1 MLDSL
6 FPAIPTFYAQWK
18 AIYFEPVVNSG
29 EKITVLIVVKTKDS
43 IEAYEALHPTVVDNL
58 YGSKSKS
65 FISLIQLIKKE
76 LIRNNG
82 EVPTAFEGVS
92 DGVWH
97 EAQSSDLKGI
107 FRQGL
112 YKSAS
117 LGAVALKGLYESE
130 EIYSDNE
137 QIDNRW
143 SKRIKQAF
151 LDLAPNYLNNFD
163 VKIKVGKEVRINC
176 GFHTGLYTAKFNV
189 CSSQTISRMKAN
201 LMDLQILDSYHI
213 SDSFDLILQL
223 PSDNDLRVSQKSLAR
238 MKENISIL
246 SDEIKE
252 KRNINIF
259 SCNTEHEGAQRIIE
273 MLKIG

>member
-6 FPAIPTFYAQWK
+6 FPSIPAFYAQWK

-43 IEAYEALHPTVVDNL
+43 IEAYEALHPTVIDNL

-65 FISLIQLIKKE
+65 FISLVQLIKKE
-76 LIRNNG
+76 LIKNNG

-97 EAQSSDLKGI
+97 AAQSSDLKGI

-117 LGAVALKGLYESE
+117 LGAVALKGLYESDE
-130 EIYSDNE
+130 TYIDND

-143 SKRIKQAF
+143 SNRVKQA
-151 LDLAPNYLNNFD
+151 LLELAPNYIDNFD
-163 VKIKVGKEVRINC
+163 VKIKVGRDVKINC
-176 GFHTGLYTAKFNV
+176 GFHTGLYTAKFNI

-201 LMDLQILDSYHI
+201 LMDLQILDSHHV
-213 SDSFDLILQL
+213 SDRFDLILQL
-223 PSDNDLRVSQKSLAR
+223 PSDSDLRVSQKSLALMR
-238 MKENISIL
+238 ENISIL
-246 SDEIKE
+246 KDEIKE

-259 SCNTEHEGAQRIIE
+259 SCNTEYEGAIRIIE
-273 MLKIG
+273 MLKVG